1 MKSRKSSERSSLQG
15 GRDTKHAKDASRHS
29 SPVLG
34 SLHVRNKDLSDKKA
48 EDYGQ
53 RSTKLNVN
61 RISNSS
67 DVSVPESNMHTDSG
81 ISSFDSLAGDRP
93 CSSPNEHD
101 FVAELL
107 KLADSKFS
115 DMNARESWVDQDKL
129 AMDMK
134 QVVIQPVEQTNAVLP
149 VLGNTTAD
157 MATSTTSIFM
167 TAMDV
172 DVEMPTFNDQPVY
185 DNRSSPAFVR
195 KNAGCKGKENDKL
208 QCKSCGE
215 LYNTPRLLPCLHT
228 FCTNCLQSRVRNR
241 EEVTTVKPEFSNT
254 SCDESVFSCETLT
267 CPTCSTTVEL
277 SLEGVYGLPVN
288 HTIQRLLLLHNLKSG
303 RTSHLSCDL
312 CPDSSKMEARCIQC
326 NVNMCQFCFQA
337 HKRQSLTAAHCVIS
351 SRELNQEGYQPN
363 LTESRSKKLNIPVM
377 CQRHTNEELKLY
389 CVDCS
394 QLVCRDCCLGSKHK
408 DHKCEYLNHIMERK
422 TVELSSE
429 YELCKSKMITLQKT
443 ATLLDQ
449 SEKTV
454 EETVEEVTGK
464 IEHHFESYINT
475 LQRHKLSL
483 LAAVEAKAKTRNES
497 IQMQKN
503 RVQKLLDNISHSCE
517 FTSDLLQSGSNHE
530 ILSMKP
536 YVLSRLKKLSQTP
549 FTETPSSSENFIEF
563 VGNKKVKAWID
574 GDMASALGKAKRS
587 SRLLRPGL
595 EVDICGDVV
604 SHAVE
609 AGNSVANGEG
619 IQSSRV
625 RLPSEFVITA
635 KNFEGKRLDVGG
647 HDVSASLAMDGV
659 DSNLYKKPKVQI
671 TDRQDGTYRVLYI
684 VYATGTYS
692 LDVKIFDKPIR
703 GSPFRVTAVDSKN
716 NVHSGI
722 FHCCSFCS
730 SGGDKNSIC
739 ACGSVMPGGYKG
751 CSHGYDGHPGAP
763 HWSCCGKM
771 SESSPCGRS
780 TLNQAP
786 VNSTLKQNH
795 IYSLNSL
802 PRNCNT
808 LPVRRNQYTDLA
820 CQPASGDTIHARQ
833 NAFRTQR
840 GMPSPG
846 QYRRK
851 PFPISPLAKQVK
863 TITL

>member
-1 MKSRKSSERSSLQG
+1 MKPRKSTERTSMQG

-34 SLHVRNKDLSDKKA
+34 SLHVRNRDLTHKKA

-53 RSTKLNVN
+53 RSTKMNVN

-67 DVSVPESNMHTDSG
+67 DVSVPGSNMHTDSG
-81 ISSFDSLAGDRP
+81 ISSFDSLAEGDRP
-93 CSSPNEHD
+93 CASPNEHD

-107 KLADSKFS
+107 KMADSKFS
-115 DMNARESWVDQDKL
+115 DMNARESWVDENKIAEDI
-129 AMDMK
+129 K
-134 QVVIQPVEQTNAVLP
+134 QVVIQPAEQTNAVLP

-172 DVEMPTFNDQPVY
+172 DVTMPNFSEHPRYENKP
-185 DNRSSPAFVR
+185 SPALL
-195 KNAGCKGKENDKL
+195 KYNAGYKENDQL
-208 QCKSCGE
+208 RCESCSE
-215 LYNTPRLLPCLHT
+215 LYHTPRLLPCLHT
-228 FCTNCLQSRVRNR
+228 FCTNCLQSRVHNK
-241 EEVTTVKPEFSNT
+241 EEVTTVKPEFPNS

-288 HTIQRLLLLHNLKSG
+288 HTVQRLLLLHNLKSG

-351 SRELNQEGYQPN
+351 SRELNEEGYQPH
-363 LTESRSKKLNIPVM
+363 LSEPRSKKLNIPVM

-389 CVDCS
+389 CIDCS
-394 QLVCRDCCLGSKHK
+394 QLVCRDCCLGLKHK
-408 DHKCEYLNHIMERK
+408 DHKCEYLNHVMERK
-422 TVELSSE
+422 TVELSNE
-429 YELCKSKMITLQKT
+429 YELCKSKILALQKT
-443 ATLLDQ
+443 ARLLDQ

-464 IEHHFESYINT
+464 IEQHFDSYINT
-475 LQRHKLSL
+475 IQRHKLSL
-483 LAAVEAKAKTRNES
+483 LAAVEAKAKTRNET
-497 IQMQKN
+497 IQLQKI
-503 RVQKLLDNISHSCE
+503 RVEKLLGDISHSCE

-549 FTETPSSSENFIEF
+549 FTEMPSSSENFIEF
-563 VGNKKVKAWID
+563 VANKKVKAWID
-574 GDMASALGKAKRS
+574 GDMASAVGKAKRS

-604 SHAVE
+604 SHAIE
-609 AGNSVANGEG
+609 LGNCTANGEG
-619 IQSSRV
+619 IQCSHV
-625 RLPSEFVITA
+625 RLPSEFIVTV
-635 KNFEGKRLDVGG
+635 KNFEGKRLDTGG
-647 HDVSASLAMDGV
+647 HDLTASLAMDGV
-659 DSNLYKKPKVQI
+659 DSNLFKKPKVQI

-684 VYATGTYS
+684 VYATGTYI
-692 LDVKIFDKPIR
+692 LDVRIFGKPIH
-703 GSPFRVTAVDSKN
+703 GSPFNITAVDPKS

-730 SGGDKNSIC
+730 SGGDKNSVC
-739 ACGSVMPGGYKG
+739 ACGSVMQGGYKG
-751 CSHGYDGHPGAP
+751 CGHGHDGHPGAP

-771 SESSPCGRS
+771 SESSLCGRS
-780 TLNQAP
+780 TFNQAS
-786 VNSTLKQNH
+786 VTSTMKQNH
-795 IYSLNSL
+795 IYSPSSL

-808 LPVRRNQYTDLA
+808 LPVRRNQYRDLV
-820 CQPASGDTIHARQ
+820 CQPLSGDAVHARQ
-833 NAFRTQR
+833 STLKVQR
-840 GMPSPG
+840 GLPSPG